1 MRYARRS
8 RLGISLA
15 AGLWLYA
22 IGTAWQADASP
33 LDYVPSMD
41 VVRNKLELTPEQ
53 ETQLRPLFDQRL
65 AELQEIRTRVEQAPS
80 KADKRAIMREAKQ
93 HQAAFNTSVENLLT
107 PSQRTKWRELRSE
120 TREKLKERYEDQRES
135 GD

>member
-15 AGLWLYA
+15 AGLWLCA
-22 IGTAWQADASP
+22 LATAWRVDAAP
-33 LDYVPSMD
+33 LDYVPSME

-53 ETQLRPLFDQRL
+53 EMRLRPLFDQRL
-65 AELQEIRTRVEQAPS
+65 AELQQIRARVEQAPS
-80 KADKRAIMREAKQ
+80 KAEKRTVLRDAKQ
-93 HQAAFNTSVENLLT
+93 QAAAFNASVENLLT
-107 PSQRTKWRELRSE
+107 PSQKTKWRELRSQ

-135 GD
+135 GG